1 MPVCVV
7 RGTSYPVRKSEE
19 VVEVEVEVEERPR
32 GLWDGLR
39 RDVGYFGEYLGCSEY
54 LVCV

>member
-1 MPVCVV
+1 M
-7 RGTSYPVRKSEE
+7 RKSEE